1 MPTMTSEHPKDKKFT
16 AIEALTMACA
26 IYRSIG
32 YTNTSTY
39 LVNDPTGEQRWN
51 NKDHLIYQMM
61 PSLANKDYNSI
72 FKVKREDLDVACD
85 IIKFYRKL
93 SFGLLG
99 GELNDYMQRV
109 FSSTQNETV
118 GLNEL
123 GILASVPKMYERDI
137 VEKHLKDEAKKT
149 IQEHFGKE
157 GDTVTL
163 NIRYLRTK
171 YVEKIECYA
180 HEAVTTTNYLVN
192 FLSKKQ
198 LGTLGDEQQISAK
211 IKKHA
216 INFVTKT
223 PETQLNYVKVLD
235 NGLVWQ

>member
-1 MPTMTSEHPKDKKFT
+1 MTSDHPKDKKFT
-16 AIEALTMACA
+16 AIEALSMACA
-26 IYRSIG
+26 IYRTNG
-32 YTNTSTY
+32 YTSTSTY
-39 LVNDPTGEQRWN
+39 LVNDPSNEQRWT
-51 NKDHLIYQMM
+51 NKDHLIYQLM
-61 PSLANKDYNSI
+61 PSLASKDYNSL

-85 IIKFYRKL
+85 IVKFYRKL

-109 FSSTQNETV
+109 FSSTQNEMV

-123 GILASVPKMYERDI
+123 GIIASIPKIYERDI
-137 VEKHLKDEAKKT
+137 QEKFLKDEAKKT
-149 IQEHFGKE
+149 IQEYIGQE
-157 GDTVTL
+157 GETVTL

-180 HEAVTTTNYLVN
+180 HEAVTSTNYLVN

-198 LGTLGDEQQISAK
+198 LGSLGDEQQIQARV
-211 IKKHA
+211 KKHTQ
-216 INFVTKT
+216 NFTTKT
-223 PETQLNYVKVLD
+223 AETQLNYVKVLD